1 MLSTDVS
8 DSPAGP
14 TFCLLIGS
22 SKSGTTSLYQYLIE
36 HAAISPCAEKEPNF
50 FASDDHWEQ
59 DWDWYRSLWPEDAG
73 PVLLE
78 ATTLYTWYPL
88 LPNAATRIK
97 DVADERDCDF
107 RFLYVMRDPIERAES
122 HVTFSATRG
131 HVYPDDPVGNPWL
144 MEVSRYAKQ
153 LDQYADRFGRDRLY
167 LLTLEDLQD
176 DPQRELRSICSFL
189 NVSPDYDF
197 DAGQA
202 HNRTEGKTV
211 NSSLWNWLRDFG
223 GLRSLVRCIPIEYRG
238 VIRDWFNPTVDENFQ
253 LTADQRRRF
262 IDALSGDLQ
271 RLETVYEV
279 DTSSWNLSP

>member
-1 MLSTDVS
+1 MPSTDVS
-8 DSPAGP
+8 DSPAGL

-22 SKSGTTSLYQYLIE
+22 SKSGTTSLYEYLIE
-36 HAAISPCAEKEPNF
+36 HPDISPCAEKEPNF
-50 FASDDHWEQ
+50 FASDDHWERG
-59 DWDWYRSLWPEDAG
+59 WDWYRSLWPDNAG
-73 PVLLE
+73 LILLE
-78 ATTLYTWYPL
+78 GTTLYTWYPL
-88 LPNAATRIK
+88 LPNAAARIK

-122 HVTFSATRG
+122 HVTYSATLG
-131 HVYPDDPVGNPWL
+131 HGYPDDPVGNPWL

-153 LDQYADRFGRDRLY
+153 LDQYVERFGRDRLH
-167 LLTLEDLQD
+167 LLTLEDLKA
-176 DPQRELRSICSFL
+176 DPQREVRSICSFL

-223 GLRSLVRCIPIEYRG
+223 GLRSLVRRIPIEYRG

-253 LTADQRRRF
+253 LTPDQRRRF